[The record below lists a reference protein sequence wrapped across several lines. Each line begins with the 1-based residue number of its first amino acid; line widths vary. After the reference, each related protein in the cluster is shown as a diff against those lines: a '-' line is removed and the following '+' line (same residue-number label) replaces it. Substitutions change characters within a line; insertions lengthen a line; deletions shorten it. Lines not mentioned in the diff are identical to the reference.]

1 MDFMGGGGG
10 RVDTQLG
17 GKQRGGAEKSWG
29 RGAYDQTCYTKS
41 SRELLKIQVKVS
53 DKKK

>member
-10 RVDTQLG
+10 GLDTQLG
-17 GKQRGGAEKSWG
+17 GKQRG
-29 RGAYDQTCYTKS
+29 GAYDQTCYTKS

-53 DKKK
+53 EKKK